1 MDDEWG
7 GIMSDFL
14 TVFGMILEDA
24 IFSGIAALGFAILFD
39 VPRRAL
45 MYCVLAGAVGHAVR
59 TLMMEQFLWSITA
72 STLVGATTVGMVAK
86 YCAHHL
92 KMPSLVFGISG
103 AIPMVPGVFAFQ
115 TMLAVIQLPTATENT
130 ILTMLTD
137 VAVNASTTG
146 FILAAIALGIA
157 MPNLLFLRHK
167 PVV

>member
-1 MDDEWG
+1 MN
-7 GIMSDFL
+7 DFI
-14 TVFGMILEDA
+14 TVLGMIFEDA
-24 IFSGIAALGFAILFD
+24 IFSGIAALGFALLFN

-45 MYCVLAGAVGHAVR
+45 LYCVLAGAVGHAMR

-72 STLVGATTVGMVAK
+72 STLVGATTVGFMAK
-86 YCAHHL
+86 YCAYHL
-92 KMPSLVFGISG
+92 EIPSLVFGISG

-115 TMLAVIQLPTATENT
+115 TMLAVLQLPNATDET
-130 ILTMLTD
+130 ILTILTQ

-157 MPNLLFLRHK
+157 MPNLMFLRHK